1 LIQGVT
7 SLIKDTPQLTTTSFK
22 SYEKREEAFRKSVF
36 SLIPRKYSGPRLFW
50 KDFTDVSLDK
60 LTAITKHPIAY
71 ITSNPRDGLAFGTPW
86 QVLRAALMCAHKA
99 KGKFKRSVEE
109 VAGEFGIHDCLHQ
122 PIRTL
127 SGGETVKLALAKAS
141 VAAGYT
147 DKLIIASP
155 FSWLSRENSV
165 FFQKLFD
172 RCRRLEVPVELFA
185 LEGENSDQPIID
197 SEFPGDSLKDPID
210 FSLRFEHLRIPLGSS
225 LNPIYSRQIHAR
237 VGEFKADLD
246 SPCLI
251 VGENGRGKS
260 LIAKI
265 LAGALSYEGTAEFI
279 RREKS
284 GPPRLLFQD
293 VISQTLLRSFNAIAD
308 SAANVNGVKP
318 LEIYNRLI
326 TDYWEYGMAP
336 GDEDRRKSLSGGAG
350 HWSLLEVKAMLMA
363 VRLCGQPRALILD
376 EPDWGLTRTS
386 AVALVAA
393 AIKEAHAFGIPVVL
407 ISHKPWW
414 LTVAKSIIR
423 VDRTPK
429 AEYGQG
435 KAAFEIRLSRDGC

>member
-1 LIQGVT
+1 
-7 SLIKDTPQLTTTSFK
+7 
-22 SYEKREEAFRKSVF
+22 
-36 SLIPRKYSGPRLFW
+36 
-50 KDFTDVSLDK
+50 
-60 LTAITKHPIAY
+60 
-71 ITSNPRDGLAFGTPW
+71 
-86 QVLRAALMCAHKA
+86 
-99 KGKFKRSVEE
+99 
-109 VAGEFGIHDCLHQ
+109 
-122 PIRTL
+122 
-127 SGGETVKLALAKAS
+127 
-141 VAAGYT
+141 
-147 DKLIIASP
+147 
-155 FSWLSRENSV
+155 
-165 FFQKLFD
+165 
-172 RCRRLEVPVELFA
+172 
-185 LEGENSDQPIID
+185 
-197 SEFPGDSLKDPID
+197 
-210 FSLRFEHLRIPLGSS
+210 
-225 LNPIYSRQIHAR
+225 
-237 VGEFKADLD
+237 
-246 SPCLI
+246 
-251 VGENGRGKS
+251 
-260 LIAKI
+260 

-393 AIKEAHAFGIPVVL
+393 AIKAAHAFGIPVVL